1 MSGNTEIPLRRGI
14 DFQFAFEAMGDII
27 KFVRDKN
34 KAKNDI
40 PIDDIDLSSSTT
52 QESANNILTI
62 DDAALEDLLTN

>member
-1 MSGNTEIPLRRGI
+1 
-14 DFQFAFEAMGDII
+14 
-27 KFVRDKN
+27 VRDKN